1 MQSSK
6 CAQLE
11 IKIENSSGLHARPA
25 SMFVKT
31 ASLFKSDVIVEKDG
45 EEVNG
50 KSIMALLMLAAGIG
64 TVIKVSAVGDDCEE
78 ALQAINEL
86 AKKKFFEG

>member
-1 MQSSK
+1 MRNTK

-11 IKIENSSGLHARPA
+11 IRIENPSGLHARPA

-31 ASLFKSDVIVEKDG
+31 ASSFKSDITVEKDG

-50 KSIMALLMLAAGIG
+50 KSIMALLMLAAGLG
-64 TVIKVSAVGDDCEE
+64 SVIKVSAVGEDCEE
-78 ALQAINEL
+78 ALKAITEL
-86 AKKKFFEG
+86 ADKKFLEG